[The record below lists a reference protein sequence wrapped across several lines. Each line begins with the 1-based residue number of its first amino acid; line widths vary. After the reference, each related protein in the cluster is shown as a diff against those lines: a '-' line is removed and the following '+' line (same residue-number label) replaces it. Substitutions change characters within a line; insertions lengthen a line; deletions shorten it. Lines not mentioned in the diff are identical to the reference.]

1 MLGVIAAVPTPIDH
15 KGNPVIETFLSYCA
29 WVLQNGCDGLNILG
43 STGEAN
49 SFSSDQRKLIMT
61 SAAKNLDIQKLMVGT
76 GNPSLAESIS
86 LTKFA
91 NDLGYKIALVLPPFY
106 YKPLTNEGLFIWY
119 QTLHEKLSNRK
130 IKIFFYNFPQM
141 TGLTIPI
148 EVIEELHK
156 RWPDRFSGIKDSSGD
171 LNYCRILSK
180 NENFNVFPS
189 SEVSILEAHKSKF
202 AGCISAT
209 ANQTLILSSKAWAN
223 KSQNI
228 EDIILQIKGFREGIS
243 KESLIPSIKYLVSKQ
258 TKNKTWQNLLPPLS
272 PLSKDRRIELTSLH
286 DNLFSRI

>member
-15 KGNPVIETFLSYCA
+15 KGNPVIEAFLSYCS
-29 WVLQNGCDGLNILG
+29 WVLQNGCDGINILG

-49 SFSSDQRKLIMT
+49 SFSSDQRKLIMK
-61 SAAKNLDIQKLMVGT
+61 SAAKNLDKQKLMVGT
-76 GNPSLAESIS
+76 GNPSLAESIN
-86 LTKFA
+86 LTEFA
-91 NDLGYKIALVLPPFY
+91 NDLGYKVALVLPPFY

-119 QTLHEKLSNRK
+119 QTLHEKLGSRK

-180 NENFNVFPS
+180 NKNFNVFPS

-209 ANQTLILSSKAWAN
+209 ANQTLFLSSKAWAN
-223 KSQNI
+223 KSKNI
-228 EDIILQIKGFREGIS
+228 ENIILQIKGFREGIS

-272 PLSKDRRIELTSLH
+272 PLSKDRRLELTSLH
-286 DNLFSRI
+286 DKLFS

>member
-15 KGNPVIETFLSYCA
+15 KGNPIIEKFLSYCS
-29 WVLQNGCDGLNILG
+29 WVLQNGCDGINILG

-49 SFSSDQRKLIMT
+49 SFSSDQRKLIMK
-61 SAAKNLDIQKLMVGT
+61 SAAKNLDKQKLMVGT
-76 GNPSLAESIS
+76 GNPSLAESIN
-86 LTKFA
+86 LTEFA
-91 NDLGYKIALVLPPFY
+91 NDLGYKVALVLPPFY

-119 QTLHEKLSNRK
+119 QTLHEKLGNRK

-180 NENFNVFPS
+180 NKNFNVFPS

-209 ANQTLILSSKAWAN
+209 VNQTLFLSSKAWAN

-228 EDIILQIKGFREGIS
+228 EDIILQIKKIREEIS

-258 TKNKTWQNLLPPLS
+258 TKSKTWQNLLPPLS
-272 PLSKDRRIELTSLH
+272 ALSKDRRIELTSLH
-286 DNLFSRI
+286 DKLFSQK

>member
-119 QTLHEKLSNRK
+119 QTLHEKLGNRK

-189 SEVSILEAHKSKF
+189 SEVSILEAYKSKF

-209 ANQTLILSSKAWAN
+209 ANQTLFLSSEAWAN

-258 TKNKTWQNLLPPLS
+258 TKNKTWENLLPPLS